1 MPDDTQDQQQ
11 QQSQGLWP
19 QTIGDP
25 NVDNSEP
32 AQQEPSPIEKQLA
45 EMREM
50 FERQQQEW
58 QQREERYQQQFDML
72 LQRSFTPTQA
82 QPPQSAPEVPSL
94 DDLPDPIQN
103 PTQFSRELAQR
114 IQAREQAIAE
124 SVQQSVLSQMTRA
137 TALDSM
143 WNRFREQHGELAKHQ
158 LLAQGAAATVFNE
171 LRLRGVDPAVLAAQ
185 SPDTL
190 IGAIAQRM
198 QAEIG
203 ALNPQGAQPGTLS
216 AARTAGI
223 AGGSTATPVQQPQE
237 PKPPRFIEQIRKQQ
251 QAMGLI

>member
-1 MPDDTQDQQQ
+1 SSHECRSHRARHQGPHRGVVRPGGSRRSCAERPKSADRQRGRPRDARRGQRASSQDSRHRPRNDALKVLLFTYEDITMPDDTQDQQQ

-32 AQQEPSPIEKQLA
+32 AQQQEPSPVEKQLA

-94 DDLPDPIQN
+94 DDLP
-103 PTQFSRELAQR
+103 
-114 IQAREQAIAE
+114 
-124 SVQQSVLSQMTRA
+124 
-137 TALDSM
+137 
-143 WNRFREQHGELAKHQ
+143 
-158 LLAQGAAATVFNE
+158 
-171 LRLRGVDPAVLAAQ
+171 
-185 SPDTL
+185 
-190 IGAIAQRM
+190 
-198 QAEIG
+198 
-203 ALNPQGAQPGTLS
+203 
-216 AARTAGI
+216 
-223 AGGSTATPVQQPQE
+223 
-237 PKPPRFIEQIRKQQ
+237 
-251 QAMGLI
+251 

>member
-1 MPDDTQDQQQ
+1 DSPQPARERSDRSNAKWLTRRRTSGVKTRVTCRSARGSRAERERPFSLAVSRSTARLTARRAARTTSFIARFATSTAKRRAEGFTVHLRGHHIMPDDTQDQQQ

-32 AQQEPSPIEKQLA
+32 AAQQEPSPIEKQLA

-124 SVQQSVLSQMTRA
+124 SVQQSVLGQMTRA

-143 WNRFREQHGELAKHQ
+143 W
-158 LLAQGAAATVFNE
+158 
-171 LRLRGVDPAVLAAQ
+171 
-185 SPDTL
+185 
-190 IGAIAQRM
+190 
-198 QAEIG
+198 
-203 ALNPQGAQPGTLS
+203 
-216 AARTAGI
+216 
-223 AGGSTATPVQQPQE
+223 
-237 PKPPRFIEQIRKQQ
+237 
-251 QAMGLI
+251 